1 MTRTEAIDTICANL
15 ARFGEEDLT
24 TLARVSI
31 TRLQPAAEFR
41 LTTDACLAAR
51 RAARDP
57 A

>member
-24 TLARVSI
+24 TLAQVSI
-31 TRLQPAAEFR
+31 AWVQPGSEFR

-51 RAARDP
+51 REARDP

>member
-15 ARFGEEDLT
+15 ARFGEGDLT
-24 TLARVSI
+24 TLAQVSI
-31 TRLQPAAEFR
+31 AWVQPGSEFR

-51 RAARDP
+51 REARDP